1 MTKQVNMLNEI
12 RAVPD
17 IVARQLEG
25 NAVMVSKLK
34 AAMLERNPSF
44 AVTVARGTS
53 DHAAAFMKY
62 AFENHLGLITSS
74 SNPSTTTLYANP
86 LHWEKALVVG
96 ISQSGRSPDLV
107 ATLKAARAG
116 GALTVALVN
125 HADSPLALEAEFVLP
140 MRAGIEEA
148 VAATKTFVA
157 SLTAIL
163 HWLEVCKPD
172 AALKSALHGLPRQL
186 ETTLTLESEIEAGVS
201 RYKNAEA
208 VIALARGLHHPVAM
222 ETALKLKETSV
233 LHAESFSTAEFAHG
247 PIILAEHGLPVIAF
261 QGRDATAASSA
272 ALYREVAKRGADLT
286 VIGDSSMDVNAQWQ
300 LETPATG
307 HALTDPI
314 AGIVAA
320 YLLAGH
326 LSLVRGFD
334 PDAPRQL
341 NKVTM
346 TL

>member
-1 MTKQVNMLNEI
+1 MKPIKMLNEI

-17 IVARQLEG
+17 IVEQQLEG
-25 NAVMVSKLK
+25 NAGVIRGLVS
-34 AAMLERNPSF
+34 AMRAKNPSF

-74 SNPSTTTLYANP
+74 SNPSTTTLYASP
-86 LHWEKALVVG
+86 LQWDKALVVG
-96 ISQSGRSPDLV
+96 ISQSGCSPDLV

-163 HWLEVCKPD
+163 HWLEICKPD

-186 ETTLTLESEIEAGVS
+186 ETTLTLESEIESGVS

-247 PIILAEHGLPVIAF
+247 PIILAERGLPVIAF
-261 QGRDATAASSA
+261 QGRDATAGSSA
-272 ALYREVAKRGADLT
+272 ALYREVAGRGTDLT
-286 VIGDSSMDVNAQWQ
+286 VIGDASMDVGAQWR

-314 AGIVAA
+314 AGITAA

-326 LSLVRGFD
+326 LSLARGFD

-341 NKVTM
+341 SKVTM